1 MQQWS
6 FVQVTAKFQLKSS
19 VKGTER
25 RPVCTQQ
32 CKILNGNTIAIANLQ
47 LQTYW
52 VPHSQPEIGGV
63 WTLRTLA
70 LWMYGQCVHKNV
82 KYEEY

>member
-1 MQQWS
+1 MQQRS
-6 FVQVTAKFQLKSS
+6 FVQVTAKFQLKCS

-32 CKILNGNTIAIANLQ
+32 CKILNGNTIAQ
-47 LQTYW
+47 L
-52 VPHSQPEIGGV
+52 HSQPEIGGV

-70 LWMYGQCVHKNV
+70 LWMYGQCVHRNV
-82 KYEEY
+82 KYKEY